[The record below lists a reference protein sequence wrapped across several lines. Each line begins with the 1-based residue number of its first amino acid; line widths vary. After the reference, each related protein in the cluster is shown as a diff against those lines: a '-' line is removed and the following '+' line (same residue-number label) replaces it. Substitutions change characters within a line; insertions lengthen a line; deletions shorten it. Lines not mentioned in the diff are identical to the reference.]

1 MFQVLVY
8 IIYGFSCRGEL
19 TQVTVLINNGKT
31 FTKDELTP
39 TTS

>member
-1 MFQVLVY
+1 MALVVE
-8 IIYGFSCRGEL
+8 GEL

-31 FTKDELTP
+31 FTKDESTP